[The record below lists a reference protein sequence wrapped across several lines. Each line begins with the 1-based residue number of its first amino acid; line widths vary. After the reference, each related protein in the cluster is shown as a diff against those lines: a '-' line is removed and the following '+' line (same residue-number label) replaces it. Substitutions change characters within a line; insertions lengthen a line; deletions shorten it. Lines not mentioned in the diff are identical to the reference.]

1 MKRFTT
7 TAAMLLVTVVL
18 GVSGLGFL
26 EVADDPGSAFT
37 FLHIPVILA
46 AILDGPVAG
55 SLVGLV
61 FGAVCLLHY
70 DPTDP
75 MVQLLPR
82 LLIGPVTAATFALV
96 RELRARSSARNS
108 LAALV
113 AVTAGSWTNTIG
125 VCVVAILRG
134 HNTPE
139 ELAPMALLHGSA
151 EWITA
156 EMVAFPIVVLVYS
169 QRRRKRR

>member
-7 TAAMLLVTVVL
+7 TATMLLVTVVL

-46 AILDGPVAG
+46 AILDGPLAG

-75 MVQLLPR
+75 VVQLLPR
-82 LLIGPVTAATFALV
+82 LLIGPVTAGTFALV
-96 RELRARSSARNS
+96 RELRAHSSARNS

-113 AVTAGSWTNTIG
+113 AVMAGSWTNTLG
-125 VCVVAILRG
+125 VCLVAIMRG
-134 HNTPE
+134 HNTLE

-156 EMVAFPIVVLVYS
+156 EMVAFPIVVLIYN